1 MRPAVPDVV
10 QPGNNEGDE
19 APVASSLIDPDL
31 VPEPAPVPQ
40 SLDDLIPPEAVTNP
54 EVWAAGG
61 VAGSLG
67 VLDSDSSLAEGGL
80 TDAELTEFLPPPGP
94 NFQPAIDGLF
104 ADFSLETP
112 EPLPPDPALEALASI
127 AAPVLGDLPELAET
141 RINST
146 LVLALP
152 AAKDAFPE
160 KDEFVQRFR
169 DLSTLRALDDGE
181 ETTPQIAARA
191 RADEELLGDI
201 LRTYGYYS
209 GEVVRQLSG
218 GRRAGASTEEAED
231 AAELAARE
239 PSVRFDILPGTR
251 YRFGRIDLGALP
263 ALPEPD
269 ASRLIAALGIKPGD
283 PLYADRIVER
293 ELELRVALGETGYPF
308 AEVAEPELLI
318 DHTRLEGDL
327 ALPVQPGGKYVFGEV
342 VSSDPDFLSGRHFGR
357 IARFDAGDVF
367 QERLETDLRRAIIA
381 TGLVSSV
388 TVTPRETRAPE
399 GGQPGEVA
407 LDVEFDRAPLRT
419 MAGAIGYGTEDG
431 FKLEGRW
438 EHRNLFPPEGAL
450 RLRGILGTREAL
462 ASVGVRRNNFRGRD
476 QVRTADIF
484 ASDIETLAVD
494 SRSIGLRGTFE
505 KVSNILFQKPVS
517 WQMGGELVYTD
528 ERNRL
533 VRGSGIIL
541 PRQAYLIGGLFG
553 SATIDESD
561 DLLDPS
567 SGWRGTL
574 FMAPEVSRSDGSE
587 SFYLRAQAD
596 ASYYKSVGSTVL
608 AGRVRAATIQGAEL
622 YGIAVAATA
631 MLSMAGIIVALD
643 AYGPI
648 TDNAGGIAEMAGM
661 PESVRAITDPLD
673 AVGNTTKAVTKG
685 YAIGSAGLAA
695 LVLFADYTHALDSVG
710 KGTFFDLSN
719 PMVIIG
725 LFIGGLI
732 PYLFGAMAME
742 AVGRAA
748 GAVVVEVRR
757 QFSEIKGIMDGSGK
771 PEYDKAVDMLTSAA
785 IREMVI
791 PSLLPVVIP
800 IAVGVLLGP
809 AALGGLLMG
818 AIVTGI
824 FVAISMTT
832 GGGAWDNAK
841 KFIEDGNHGGKGSE
855 AHKAAVTGDTV
866 GDPYKDTAGPA
877 VNPLIK
883 IINIVAL
890 LLVPLLPLSGMEV
903 AAVHEEAAM
912 VVAAPNGVAQQQ
924 EDASQNAQ

>member
-1 MRPAVPDVV
+1 LGHGALAVGASPAAAAQQPAPEDEVRPAVPDVV

-367 QERLETDLRRAIIA
+367 QQSLETDLRRAIIA

-476 QVRTADIF
+476 QVLTADVF
-484 ASDIETLAVD
+484 ASDITTEAVD
-494 SRSIGLRGTFE
+494 ANTVGARVSFE
-505 KVSNILFQKPVS
+505 RISNFLFQKEFS
-517 WQMGGELVYTD
+517 WLVGGEVLWTD
-528 ERNRL
+528 ERNRTA
-533 VRGSGIIL
+533 RGTDEVL

-622 YGIAVAATA
+622 DDIAPSRRLYGGGGGSVRGYGFQGVGPRNDRGEATGGA
-631 MLSMAGIIVALD
+631 SLVEFSLEARIETPLFDGALEVVPFFDAGTVGQGSTPDFRLIRYGAGIGIR
-643 AYGPI
+643 YKTTFGPI
-648 TDNAGGIAEMAGM
+648 RVDVAT
-661 PESVRAITDPLD
+661 PL
-673 AVGNTTKAVTKG
+673 NPNE
-685 YAIGSAGLAA
+685 
-695 LVLFADYTHALDSVG
+695 FDS
-710 KGTFFDLSN
+710 
-719 PMVIIG
+719 P
-725 LFIGGLI
+725 
-732 PYLFGAMAME
+732 
-742 AVGRAA
+742 
-748 GAVVVEVRR
+748 VVVYV
-757 QFSEIKGIMDGSGK
+757 
-771 PEYDKAVDMLTSAA
+771 
-785 IREMVI
+785 
-791 PSLLPVVIP
+791 SLGQ
-800 IAVGVLLGP
+800 A
-809 AALGGLLMG
+809 
-818 AIVTGI
+818 
-824 FVAISMTT
+824 F
-832 GGGAWDNAK
+832 
-841 KFIEDGNHGGKGSE
+841 
-855 AHKAAVTGDTV
+855 
-866 GDPYKDTAGPA
+866 
-877 VNPLIK
+877 
-883 IINIVAL
+883 
-890 LLVPLLPLSGMEV
+890 
-903 AAVHEEAAM
+903 
-912 VVAAPNGVAQQQ
+912 
-924 EDASQNAQ
+924 